1 MAAARKKKAA
11 TKKAVGKKAALTKK
25 TAAKKAPARKA
36 AAARGGKQV
45 LGNPRPGWPYS
56 PGWRAGDFIYTAGQ
70 LGWNENNQ
78 LVGPT
83 IEEQTRAALR
93 RIEAILKHGGAAL
106 SDVVKVT
113 TFITDRANVTGYNL
127 AYGEFFKGNPPP
139 ARSTVVCDLVADGLI
154 EIEAVAYKP
163 K

>member
-11 TKKAVGKKAALTKK
+11 KKKAVGKKAAAK
-25 TAAKKAPARKA
+25 TAAKKKAPARKA
-36 AAARGGKQV
+36 AAARAVKQV

-93 RIEAILKHGGAAL
+93 RIEAILKHAGASL

-113 TFITDRANVTGYNL
+113 TFITDRANVPGYNL
-127 AYGEFFKGNPPP
+127 AYGEFFKGNPP

>member
-1 MAAARKKKAA
+1 MAAARKTKAA
-11 TKKAVGKKAALTKK
+11 RKKVVGKKAAPKRK
-25 TAAKKAPARKA
+25 AAARKA
-36 AAARGGKQV
+36 APARAAARGSKQV

-56 PGWRAGDFIYTAGQ
+56 SGWRAGDFIYTAGQ
-70 LGWNENNQ
+70 LGWDENNQ

-83 IEEQTRAALR
+83 IEAQTRAALR
-93 RIEAILKHGGAAL
+93 RIEAILKQAGASM
-106 SDVVKVT
+106 SDIVKVT
-113 TFITDRANVTGYNL
+113 TFITDRANVPGYNL
-127 AYGEFFKGNPPP
+127 AYGEFFKGGPPP